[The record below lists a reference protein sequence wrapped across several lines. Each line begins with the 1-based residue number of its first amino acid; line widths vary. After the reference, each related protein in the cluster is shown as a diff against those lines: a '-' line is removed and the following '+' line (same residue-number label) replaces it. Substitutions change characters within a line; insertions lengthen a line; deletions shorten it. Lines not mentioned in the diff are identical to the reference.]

1 MWSLVRPP
9 CSVEVAACGGVCAAL
24 RGSSVPF
31 SATCMNALV
40 ISYRVIGSHFH
51 PFVRLCECEREKRSR
66 AISRP
71 SSLFPWMAPAG
82 GNCPSLSS
90 YLAEVLFTPPHV
102 KFINISPSFF
112 FFSSFFLPLRMSS
125 DQVFLPSCFLLR
137 PKWPPQMYGAPKRAV
152 AFTRT
157 GLRRERRVVS
167 WMRGNW
173 VKFDGVKL

>member
-9 CSVEVAACGGVCAAL
+9 CSVEVPASGGMCAPL

-102 KFINISPSFF
+102 KFINISLSFF
-112 FFSSFFLPLRMSS
+112 FFRLSFC
-125 DQVFLPSCFLLR
+125 PSECLQIRFSC
-137 PKWPPQMYGAPKRAV
+137 QAV
-152 AFTRT
+152 SCW
-157 GLRRERRVVS
+157 GLNDRRRCIAHQKEQ
-167 WMRGNW
+167 
-173 VKFDGVKL
+173 